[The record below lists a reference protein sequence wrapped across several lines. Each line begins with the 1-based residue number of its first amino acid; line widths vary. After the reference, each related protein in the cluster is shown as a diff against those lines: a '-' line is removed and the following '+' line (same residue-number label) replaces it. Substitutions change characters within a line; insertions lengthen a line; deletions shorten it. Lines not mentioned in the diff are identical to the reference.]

1 VDRVLEGLNLPSW
14 EVEIYYSGFTII
26 QVEATDEDEAI
37 LKGREEALRRLE
49 QAVIVDADGAM
60 AQLVQSLEP
69 WEECDTA
76 KRLQ

>member
-49 QAVIVDADGAM
+49 QAVI
-60 AQLVQSLEP
+60 
-69 WEECDTA
+69 
-76 KRLQ
+76 

>member
-1 VDRVLEGLNLPSW
+1 MPSW